1 MLVSGCL
8 WWIFNP
14 SPPPVETCFM
24 KQEAPFFKSMEQ
36 DQLKC
41 IGLLRVTKKSLE
53 GDFQVNPWIPSF
65 YRSVYG
71 GMHNGTAPSISSP
84 SGGCLPR
91 P

>member
-1 MLVSGCL
+1 
-8 WWIFNP
+8 
-14 SPPPVETCFM
+14 M
-24 KQEAPFFKSMEQ
+24 KQESPFFKSMEQ

-41 IGLLRVTKKSLE
+41 IGLLGVTKKSLE